1 MSRMGKAAAI
11 AAFNYL
17 QYALAIVTGFIVVPL
32 TLKHLGARPWGLWLA
47 SGEILNYAAMVDLGV
62 LTALPWLF
70 AEADGRRDR
79 AAMRRLVSL
88 GVWLGILAAAAY
100 AIAALVLWRI
110 LPSALFLTAPDRH
123 MIVLPLTLVVI
134 ANMLRQP
141 LGAFRAV
148 LVGLQDVVFNGF
160 VTLAGSAASVT
171 ITIVLLVKGY
181 GLYALAWAS
190 ALPPVLVLL
199 VCAARAL
206 AIAPDLRPRWT
217 RPTLI
222 DLRPLVMQGFGSW
235 LGDAGWQLMAAS
247 NAIVITYMGH
257 PEWVPIYAC
266 TAKLGNVCTQL
277 AWVLP
282 DSGHVG
288 LAQLNG
294 ERQPVRVRAVIG
306 LMLRLHLL
314 LSGAAA
320 CGLLVFN
327 PAFVTRWV
335 GPNVFGGVALN
346 GLLAFGVVLASI
358 THSYLAS
365 AAVLGRRMQV
375 GIVVLVNG
383 VVQTLLAVVL
393 GHRLGIVGVA
403 WASLIAAAMT
413 SVPGGVLLLREAA
426 GFTPSAVV
434 SDLLL
439 PWIARIA
446 PVAAIAILAG
456 LSSQALGIWLATLA
470 AALVSTAY
478 VWQARPLMADLASE
492 PRFAVWLRRLKLIAS
507 PPSVAIPIAAVNEPG
522 CR

>member
-1 MSRMGKAAAI
+1 M
-11 AAFNYL
+11 
-17 QYALAIVTGFIVVPL
+17 TGLVVVPL

-70 AEADGRRDR
+70 AEAEGRHDR
-79 AAMRRLVSL
+79 EAMRRLVSL
-88 GVWLGILAAAAY
+88 GLWLGTVAAVGYTA
-100 AIAALVLWRI
+100 AALVLWRV
-110 LPSALFLTAPDRH
+110 LPSALFLTAPDRG
-123 MIVLPLTLVVI
+123 MIAMPLTLVVI

-141 LGAFRAV
+141 LAAFRAV

-160 VTLAGSAASVT
+160 ITLAGSAASVA
-171 ITIVLLVKGY
+171 ITMVLLIKGY
-181 GLYALAWAS
+181 GLYALAWAA
-190 ALPPVLVLL
+190 ALPPVLVVLIS
-199 VCAARAL
+199 AARAL
-206 AIAPDLRPRWT
+206 AIAPDLRPRWV
-217 RPTLI
+217 RPELR
-222 DLRPLVMQGFGSW
+222 DLRPLFTQGVGSW

-266 TAKLGNVCTQL
+266 TAKLGTLCTQL

-294 ERQPVRVRAVIG
+294 QRQSARVRAVIG

-314 LSGAAA
+314 MAGAAA

-335 GPNVFGGVALN
+335 GPAAFGGVALN
-346 GLLAFGVVLASI
+346 SLLALGIVLSSI
-358 THSYLAS
+358 AHGFLAS
-365 AAVLGRRMQV
+365 AAVLGRRMRV
-375 GIVVLVNG
+375 GLVALVNG
-383 VVQTLLAVVL
+383 LTQTLLAVVL

-403 WASLIAAAMT
+403 WASLAAAAMT
-413 SVPGGVLLLREAA
+413 SVPAGMLLLREAA
-426 GFTPSAVV
+426 GFTLPSLV

-439 PWIARIA
+439 PWLARIA
-446 PVAAIAILAG
+446 PVAAIAVLIG
-456 LSSQALGIWLATLA
+456 LTSQALGVWLA
-470 AALVSTAY
+470 AAAAVLVCAAY
-478 VWQARPLMADLASE
+478 VWQVRPLLADLATE
-492 PRFAVWLRRLKLIAS
+492 PRFAVWLRRVKLVAS
-507 PPSVAIPIAAVNEPG
+507 PPSIAMPVAAINERAAD